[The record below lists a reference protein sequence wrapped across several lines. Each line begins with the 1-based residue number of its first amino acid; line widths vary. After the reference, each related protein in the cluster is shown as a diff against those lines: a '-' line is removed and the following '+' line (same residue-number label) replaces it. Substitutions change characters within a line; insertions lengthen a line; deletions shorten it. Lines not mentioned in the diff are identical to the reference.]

1 MCVLCIVMEILSGFA
16 LEDVIPGFEEGTV
29 QCNAKRSFLVCKDV
43 QPCSNYFLA
52 AVDVELL
59 PFKYS

>member
-1 MCVLCIVMEILSGFA
+1 MEILSGFA

-43 QPCSNYFLA
+43 QPCSNDFLA